1 MKLKV
6 NDLLKSITDDAPLS
20 LQESYDNS
28 GLIVGDPE
36 GSVSKV
42 LLSIDV
48 TMEVVAEAR
57 MKKCDL
63 IISHHPLIFKGIKK
77 LTPTDPVSR
86 IVMEAVQ
93 NQIAIAAMHTNL
105 DNYQFGV
112 NYQMAKKIGLDR
124 LQVLQPI
131 SHALRKLVV
140 FCPLAEAEKVRNAIF
155 LAGGGH
161 IGNYDQCSFNAEGLG
176 SFRGN
181 SETNPFVG
189 QKGAL
194 HFEQELRIETIVP
207 AHLVPKVVSAMLEA
221 HPYEE
226 VAYDIIPLENTYAGA
241 GAGMIGYLPQPIE
254 PLAFLDLIA
263 ERFESKVLRHTQ
275 YVEKKISKVA
285 ICGGSGAFLL
295 PQAKQSSADAFVT
308 ADVKYHDFFDAD
320 KKLLFV
326 DAGHFETEQFTKEL
340 IAEMIQKKF
349 PTFAVLKS
357 EVKTNAV
364 QYHFKK

>member
-1 MKLKV
+1 MNIKI
-6 NDLLKSITDDAPLS
+6 NDLLKSITDEAPLS

-36 GSVSKV
+36 SVITKV
-42 LLSIDV
+42 LLSIDI
-48 TMEVVAEAR
+48 TFEVIAEAVE
-57 MKKCDL
+57 KKCDL

-77 LTPTDPVSR
+77 LTPSDPVSR
-86 IVMEAVQ
+86 IVIEAVQ
-93 NQIAIAAMHTNL
+93 NRIAIAAMHTNL

-112 NYQMAKKIGLDR
+112 NYQMAKKIGLER
-124 LQVLQPI
+124 FKVLQPI
-131 SHALRKLVV
+131 SNSLRKLVV
-140 FCPLAEAEKVRNAIF
+140 FCPKSEAEKVRNAIF
-155 LAGGGH
+155 HAGGGH

-181 SETNPFVG
+181 DQTNPFLG
-189 QKGAL
+189 TIGEL
-194 HFEQELRIETIVP
+194 HFEQELRIETVVP
-207 AHLVPKVVSAMLEA
+207 SHLVPKVVTAMLEA

-226 VAYDIIPLENTYAGA
+226 VAYDIIALENKYDGV
-241 GAGMIGYLPQPIE
+241 GSGMIGFLPQPMH
-254 PLAFLDLIA
+254 PLDFLDMIA
-263 ERFESKVLRHTQ
+263 EKLEADVLRHSQ
-275 YVEKKISKVA
+275 ILNKKISKVA
-285 ICGGSGAFLL
+285 ICGGSGSFLL
-295 PQAKQSSADAFVT
+295 HQAKMAAADAFVT

-320 KKLLFV
+320 QKLLFI